1 MEKLLLEASAT
12 IDGLSK
18 LCKELINELAQY
30 KSIEKEEQK
39 FNDIKE
45 KGYE

>member
-1 MEKLLLEASAT
+1 MEKLLLEASVT
-12 IDGLSK
+12 IDELSK
-18 LCKELINELAQY
+18 LCKDLINELAQY
-30 KSIEKEEQK
+30 KSIEQEEQK